1 MLKSLYSGVSGM
13 TANMTD
19 LDVIG
24 NNIANSN
31 TIGFKSGRVTF
42 NEMLTQTIRS
52 ASRPVSGGL
61 GGTNPQQVGLGTR
74 VGSIDTNFNQGN
86 FQSTGMKTDLA
97 IQGSGFFILSDGT
110 SNSYTRAGVFGLD
123 ADNCLVNP
131 STGLRVQGVMA
142 DVDGVVGSGP
152 LSDLIVDPSLVVPAQ
167 ASTEVSLTGNLDA
180 DSDAT
185 GTIMETPTFLA
196 AATGGDLLVDMSGT
210 RDGNLGLR
218 PGSIITLNLTPGTN
232 ADFAVTATSSYQDLV
247 TWLEANATG
256 LDFSIGANGRLEVV
270 NNSAAPVTSLR
281 LTNGANGAVSTNFT
295 FPTPIGVGESA
306 TTETSTGE
314 GALRADAEATD
325 TLGSLYTSDN
335 HTLGLDFSS
344 GSATLVIGGQRGGDT
359 LDDTNLV
366 ATAATTLGDL
376 MTAIGETVGVTT
388 NPVALNEHGQVVVNG
403 EVGLSN
409 SIGGINI
416 TQLGVDNDTLEAAFT
431 FTTTQ
436 QARDQQDFSVST
448 TTYDSLGRQHTI
460 TFRFEKLPGLNEWIW
475 EAEMEGGET
484 ITAGESGRMSFNSNG
499 SIANFTYDD
508 GTDGLTFQPQPEG
521 EEGAAPVTLT
531 IDYGEIGGLSGLT
544 QFDGTGRLQSVADG
558 FTNGQLVDYEI
569 DQSGMIVGRFS
580 NDTMRTIGRIGVAQ
594 FSNPSGLVRESNNTY
609 VFSGNSGDAITA
621 FAGEGNGLTL
631 ATGALE
637 ASNVDLAKEF
647 AKLVIAQRAFQA
659 NSRVV
664 TTADTLLQEL
674 VNLVR

>member
-13 TANMTD
+13 TANMTE

-97 IQGSGFFILSDGT
+97 IQGNGFFILSDGT

-123 ADNCLVNP
+123 ADNTLVNP

-142 DVDGVVGSGP
+142 DADGVVGTGP
-152 LSDLIVDPSLVVPAQ
+152 LSDLVVDPSLVVPAE
-167 ASTEVSLTGNLDA
+167 ASTEVRLTGNLDA

-185 GTIMETPTFLA
+185 GTIMETPAFLA
-196 AATGGDLLVDMSGT
+196 AAGGGDLLVDMSGT
-210 RDGNLGLR
+210 RSGNLGLR
-218 PGSIITLNLTPGTN
+218 PGSVITLNRSPGTSETFSVV
-232 ADFAVTATSSYQDLV
+232 ASSTYQDLV
-247 TWLEANATG
+247 AWLDSVGNG
-256 LDFSIGANGRLEVV
+256 LDFSIGAGGELAVQ
-270 NNSAAPVTSLR
+270 NNSGAAVDGLR
-281 LTNGANGAVSTNFT
+281 LTCGSLSGVSGNFT
-295 FPTPIGVGESA
+295 FPNTIAAGDSA
-306 TTETSTGE
+306 TTVSSDGD
-314 GALRADAEATD
+314 GSLRANAEATD
-325 TLGSLYTSDN
+325 TLDGLFRSNGDR
-335 HTLGLDFSS
+335 LGIDFST
-344 GSATLVIGGQRGGDT
+344 GSATIVIGGQRGGDT
-359 LDDTNLV
+359 LPESQMVVT
-366 ATAATTLGDL
+366 TASTLGDL
-376 MTAIGETVGVTT
+376 MARIGQTMGVTT
-388 NPVALNEHGQVVVNG
+388 TPVTLNADGQVVVSG

-409 SIGGINI
+409 AIGDINI
-416 TQLGVDNDTLEAAFT
+416 SELGVDNDTLALAFG
-431 FTTTQ
+431 FTPTQ

-484 ITAGESGRMSFNSNG
+484 IVNGGTGTMSFNTNG

-508 GTDGLTFQPQPEG
+508 GTDGLTFQPQPDG
-521 EEGAAPVTLT
+521 QEGAAPVTLN
-531 IDYGEIGGLSGLT
+531 IDYGEIGGLTGLT

-569 DQSGMIVGRFS
+569 DQSGIIVGRFS

-594 FSNPSGLVRESNNTY
+594 FANASGLVRESNNTY
-609 VFSGNSGDAITA
+609 VFSGNSGDANTT

-647 AKLVIAQRAFQA
+647 ARLVIAQRAFQA